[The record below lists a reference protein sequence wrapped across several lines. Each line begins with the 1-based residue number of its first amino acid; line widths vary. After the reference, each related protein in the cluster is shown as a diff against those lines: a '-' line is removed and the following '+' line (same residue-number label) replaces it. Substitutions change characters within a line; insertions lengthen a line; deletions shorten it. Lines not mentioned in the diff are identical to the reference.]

1 MTRAPLSRR
10 RLLWWALL
18 PALLVGGLQLLV
30 GILPLELTRREL
42 LEDQRTVDADMA
54 TLAELQSINAR
65 LVALQRSSETLIDEA
80 GGGKLDTA
88 SVHRARVMHL
98 DELESIEAQFKRL
111 APQVERIEGPGGGQA
126 GAQAGSLVR
135 LQVFRTALASAL
147 DMAVIEPIR
156 AVSLGD
162 QAASRLEE
170 FSAQSARLSLLTSE
184 KARDSVLARSRAFD
198 GAATRAALAAALCGL
213 GLSAL
218 WWFAARWL
226 GARTLVLGG
235 ALTELA
241 RSRTP
246 DPATLRRVDEWAG
259 QSDGVLAELARAVRS
274 FGELRE
280 EERQGRSLLE
290 RQGALLGAIVQ
301 DSPDLVWLKDPE
313 GVYLSCNARFAALVG
328 AAPSDIIGRR
338 DVDFVGADRA
348 AQLREADLAALAS
361 QGPMA
366 SELQLRFADG
376 HEEVCHTLKTPL
388 RASDGRLIGVL
399 GVARDISQLRQS
411 EEALRAREEQLRA
424 VVSQAADAIVV
435 LDERSLALLE
445 FNDAACQMLG
455 HQRDHLTER
464 RLPEL
469 HLPADRPAIEQL
481 ADGLHGLEVHRY
493 QSHLQHADGHAV
505 SIDASVQRLQL
516 RDRRCLL
523 VMWRDVTEREAAAV
537 ALQQYQESLEK
548 LVAQRTAELAAAK
561 EDAEAANRAKSAFLA
576 AMSHEIRTPMNAIIG
591 MAHLALRTRL
601 SDPQR
606 EFLGKIQTASEH
618 LLSIINDILDFSKIE
633 AGKLTLEPTDFE
645 LDRLVDQ
652 IRDMVIDRVEAK
664 GLEFIVDLD
673 HLPPVLHGDGLRL
686 AQVLLNYV
694 TNAVKFTDQG
704 RIVLRASV
712 LREAEQPDE
721 PGCYRFEV
729 SDSGI
734 GLTEEQQERL
744 FQAFEQADGGT
755 TRRYGGTGLGLAI
768 SRRLAEAMGG
778 RVGVHSS
785 PGQGACFW
793 IEVPLR
799 PARQRPSS
807 GEWPLPGLR
816 TLLVDDMAEAR
827 APMGVLLGSIGLA
840 VDEAAG
846 GLEALAMLGE
856 AERQGHPYEL
866 MLVDWKMP
874 LVDGLQTA
882 QRVDAAGLLR
892 PPVKLLISAALDLP
906 PGLLAQGGF
915 AGHLVKPF
923 TRSALLSA
931 LARLGPQLTGGA
943 RGGEAPTLG
952 ADEAEDLLRQRRGVR
967 VLLAEDDPLNQIVA
981 TGLLERVGVQVVL
994 AGNGEAA
1001 IDALRNEPCDLVLM
1015 DLHMPGMGGLEATRR
1030 LRSQPELTRL
1040 PIIAMTASAF
1050 GEDRREC
1057 LDAGMDDHIAKPV
1070 DPDLLYATLVRWLPP
1085 AAEAATE
1092 QAGQPTTVSGGP
1104 REWDQ
1109 ALERLEATGL
1119 VDTRGALRLM
1129 RGQVD
1134 HYLRLLARFADL
1146 HRQDPV
1152 QRHLSAGDT
1161 RAALLHAHSLKGAAA
1176 NLGLPSVQQA
1186 AAALEA
1192 ALNRHDTDAVAS
1204 LSRTLDD
1211 QVMATV
1217 QALQQALP
1225 VERLAPA
1232 PGQDQAAL
1240 VQGLQQLL
1248 EQLRADALEATDTF
1262 ALLQPELQLT
1272 APALTAELRH
1282 RIERFDLGGA
1292 AQAAEALLGRL
1303 QASLSSG

>member
-1 MTRAPLSRR
+1 MTRPPLSRR

-42 LEDQRTVDADMA
+42 LEDQRIVDADMA

-65 LVALQRSSETLIDEA
+65 LSALQRSFEKLVDEA
-80 GGGKLDTA
+80 SGGKLDAA

-98 DELESIEAQFKRL
+98 DELESIEAQFRRL
-111 APQVERIEGPGGGQA
+111 APLIERIEGDGSPA
-126 GAQAGSLVR
+126 SGSLVR
-135 LQVFRTALASAL
+135 LQTFRTALASAL
-147 DMAVIEPIR
+147 DMAVVEPIR
-156 AVSLGD
+156 AVSLGE
-162 QAASRLEE
+162 QAAVRLEE

-198 GAATRAALAAALCGL
+198 QAATRAALAAALCGM

-246 DPATLRRVDEWAG
+246 DPATLRRVDEWAAHT
-259 QSDGVLAELARAVRS
+259 DGLMAELARAVRS

-280 EERQGRSLLE
+280 EERQGRNLLE

-301 DSPDLVWLKDPE
+301 DSPDLIWLKDPD
-313 GVYLSCNARFAALVG
+313 GVYLSCNARFAALLG
-328 AAPSDIIGRR
+328 APAASLVGRR
-338 DVDFVGADRA
+338 DADFVDADLA

-361 QGPMA
+361 TGPVA
-366 SELQLRFADG
+366 SELRLRFADG
-376 HEEVCHTLKTPL
+376 HEEVCHTLKSPL
-388 RASDGRLIGVL
+388 RAPDGRLIGVL
-399 GVARDISQLRQS
+399 GVARDITQLRQS

-424 VVSQAADAIVV
+424 VVGQAADAIVV
-435 LDERSLALLE
+435 LDEHSLALLE

-455 HQRDHLTER
+455 HSRDELAAR
-464 RLPEL
+464 RLPDL
-469 HLPADRPAIEQL
+469 HLPQDRAAIDALADRLQ
-481 ADGLHGLEVHRY
+481 DLEVHRY
-493 QSHLQHADGHAV
+493 QSHLQHADGHTV
-505 SIDASVQRLQL
+505 SIDASAQRLQL
-516 RDRRCLL
+516 RDRSCLL
-523 VMWRDVTEREAAAV
+523 VMWRDVTEREAAAL
-537 ALQQYQESLEK
+537 ALQQYQDSLEK

-591 MAHLALRTRL
+591 MSHLALRTHL
-601 SDPQR
+601 SEPQR
-606 EFLGKIQTASEH
+606 EFLGKIQAASEH
-618 LLSIINDILDFSKIE
+618 LLAIINDILDFSKIE

-686 AQVLLNYV
+686 AQVLLNFV

-704 RIVLRASV
+704 QVALRASV

-721 PGCYRFEV
+721 PSCYRFEV

-734 GLTEEQQERL
+734 GLTEDQQERL

-768 SRRLAEAMGG
+768 SRRLAEAMEG
-778 RVGVHSS
+778 RVGVRSA

-799 PARQRPSS
+799 PAHQRPPS

-827 APMGVLLGSIGLA
+827 ASMGVLLGSIGLA
-840 VDEAAG
+840 VEEAAG
-846 GLEALAMLGE
+846 GLEALTMLSE

-874 LVDGLQTA
+874 LLDGLQTA

-906 PGLLAQGGF
+906 VGLLAQGGF

-931 LARLGPQLTGGA
+931 LARLGPQLTGGG
-943 RGGEAPTLG
+943 RPGEPALDP
-952 ADEAEDLLRQRRGVR
+952 DQAEELLRQRRGVR
-967 VLLAEDDPLNQIVA
+967 VLLADDDPLNQIVA

-994 AGNGEAA
+994 AGNGEQA
-1001 IDALRNEPCDLVLM
+1001 IDALRSEHCDLVLM

-1085 AAEAATE
+1085 ASEAVA
-1092 QAGQPTTVSGGP
+1092 AQPRPVPAASGP

-1109 ALERLEATGL
+1109 ALARLDATGL

-1129 RGQVD
+1129 RGQAD
-1134 HYLRLLARFADL
+1134 HYLRLLARFTDL
-1146 HRQDPV
+1146 HRQDSV
-1152 QRHLSAGDT
+1152 QRHLDAHNAD
-1161 RAALLHAHSLKGAAA
+1161 AALLHAHSLKGAAA
-1176 NLGLPSVQQA
+1176 NLGLQAVQQA

-1192 ALNRHDTDAVAS
+1192 ALNGREKANLGELA
-1204 LSRTLDD
+1204 RTLDA
-1211 QVMATV
+1211 QVAATV

-1225 VERLAPA
+1225 AERLAPS
-1232 PGQDQAAL
+1232 PPQDQLAL
-1240 VQGLQQLL
+1240 THGLQQLL
-1248 EQLRADALEATDTF
+1248 EQLRADSIEATDTF

-1272 APALTAELRH
+1272 EPALTAELRH
-1282 RIERFDLGGA
+1282 RIERFDLGA
-1292 AQAAEALLGRL
+1292 AVQAAEQLLDRL
-1303 QASLSSG
+1303 KVPLSSG